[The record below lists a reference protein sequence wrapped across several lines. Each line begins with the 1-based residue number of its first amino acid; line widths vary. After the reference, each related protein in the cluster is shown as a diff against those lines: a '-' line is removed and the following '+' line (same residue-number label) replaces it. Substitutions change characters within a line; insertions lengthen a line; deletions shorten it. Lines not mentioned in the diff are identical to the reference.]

1 MSQVTP
7 NGVNNAVAANTE
19 KKTEES
25 GGIFGGIFNSKS
37 DEAAGAR
44 ATASVPVSQPEG
56 SNVGA
61 ETESGGLFSGL
72 LGSNN
77 EEDKAKTVAEN
88 GVAKEEEKPGF
99 FANLLKGENAPEAE
113 AVAKTEA
120 EEEAEV
126 AAAAAAAATSGA
138 EAAEEKKAD
147 VPLLDRMKGI
157 FASPSDEKKDGNL
170 DNISESEDE
179 ESDEESEDDGSDE
192 DGSDEGDDEVE
203 LFLTKIKTLRSK
215 CRKMKMKYRT
225 LKGKY
230 DEMKTKGSANGDN
243 SDFTKV
249 VASILAM
256 EGLVKQNKLYI
267 KEYAK
272 KNNIQIEGFGLGD
285 EDERSES
292 EGEDEKLPKIE
303 ETLEETN
310 ETNEQPLSGSS
321 SESGS
326 GSESESGSGSGSGSE
341 SEEEGLEVSNP
352 LEPVSVNS
360 NESLPDSMGEDGTV
374 NPEPTVPA
382 PAPAAAPAQT
392 APAQAAP
399 AQTAPAPAA
408 PAPPSGQISGEI
420 AKILGGRS
428 HFVKKNHIKT
438 YRHHNR
444 RNRHKTLKN
453 KA

>member
-1 MSQVTP
+1 MSQAAP
-7 NGVNNAVAANTE
+7 NGVNNAVTANPE

-25 GGIFGGIFNSKS
+25 GGIFGGIFDSKP
-37 DEAAGAR
+37 DEAAGAGAGAGTGTGAG

-61 ETESGGLFSGL
+61 EKESGGLFSGL
-72 LGSNN
+72 LGSND
-77 EEDKAKTVAEN
+77 EEDKAKTTEN

-99 FANLLKGENAPEAE
+99 FAKLLKGENAPEAE
-113 AVAKTEA
+113 AVAKVGEKD

-126 AAAAAAAATSGA
+126 VATAATSGT
-138 EAAEEKKAD
+138 EAGEEKKTD

-179 ESDEESEDDGSDE
+179 KDGSDDDGSDD
-192 DGSDEGDDEVE
+192 DGSDDEVE

-285 EDERSES
+285 DEDERSES
-292 EGEDEKLPKIE
+292 EGEGEKLPKIE

-310 ETNEQPLSGSS
+310 ETNEQPLSGSR
-321 SESGS
+321 SESES
-326 GSESESGSGSGSGSE
+326 GSESESSSGSGSGSE
-341 SEEEGLEVSNP
+341 SEEEGVEVSNP

-360 NESLPDSMGEDGTV
+360 NESLPVSMGEDGTV

-382 PAPAAAPAQT
+382 VPAPAP
-392 APAQAAP
+392 AP

-444 RNRHKTLKN
+444 RSRHKTLKN